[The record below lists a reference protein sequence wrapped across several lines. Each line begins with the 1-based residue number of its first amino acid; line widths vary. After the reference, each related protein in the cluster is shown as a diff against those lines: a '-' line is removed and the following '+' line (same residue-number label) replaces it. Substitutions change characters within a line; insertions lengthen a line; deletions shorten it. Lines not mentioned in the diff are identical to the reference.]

1 MMLLFDIRAKLIS
14 VYQKYD
20 YIIKFVLKV
29 ILIAVALMKIK
40 SEVGFSTS
48 LSKTSLIMMISVV
61 GAFLPSSLMVLMVI
75 MYLFLQVLAKS
86 SLMALTVLVIC
97 IVLYCLF
104 LRFTPKYGAA
114 FVALPILRSLGF
126 PYVLPIGLG
135 LFGNLLAIIP
145 TCCGVFIY
153 YLIAI
158 VKSNILVLE
167 QMSGADN
174 PLIMYMEVLDKLF
187 KNPGMYVVM
196 FIYAV
201 VIIAVYF
208 VRRFNMDYSFEIS
221 IGVGVGVMLLGYIIG
236 SLKYDLGV
244 GLVRVFLCTILSAVL
259 VYLYMFF
266 YRVLNYAATE
276 HVQFEDDDYYYYVK
290 AVPKINTSAPKKA
303 VRKVVTRASSAD
315 DEEFEDEAL
324 EAMDSLLWNESGAG
338 KAKVAQA
345 APLTGASAEDDED
358 DDDSFDDEIG
368 ASDERELYARSLRVS
383 AQSSGASSKT
393 APTTSTRV
401 AQRVTSKAP
410 SDVAPKAASKPT
422 SSVAPKAAPKVAPKA
437 APKTAPKAAPVVNE
451 PYDEDED
458 YL

>member
-14 VYQKYD
+14 IYQKYD

-29 ILIAVALMKIK
+29 VLIAVALMKIK
-40 SEVGFSTS
+40 SEVGFSAS
-48 LSKTSLIMMISVV
+48 LSKTALILMLSAV

-75 MYLFLQVLAKS
+75 LYLFLQVLAKS
-86 SLMALTVLVIC
+86 SLMALTVLAIC

-114 FVALPILRSLGF
+114 FVAMPILRTLGF

-158 VKSNILVLE
+158 VKSNILVME
-167 QMSGADN
+167 QISGADN
-174 PLIMYMEVLDKLF
+174 PLIMYMEVLDKLL

-208 VRRFNMDYSFEIS
+208 VRRLNMDYSFEIS

-244 GLVRVFLCTILSAVL
+244 GLVKVFFCTILSAVL

-290 AVPKINTSAPKKA
+290 AVPKVNASAPKKA

-315 DEEFEDEAL
+315 DDEEFEEEAL

-345 APLTGASAEDDED
+345 APLAQAVKEDDEDEDD

-368 ASDERELYARSLRVS
+368 AANEREMYARSLRVPTRAS
-383 AQSSGASSKT
+383 ANAASE
-393 APTTSTRV
+393 AP
-401 AQRVTSKAP
+401 
-410 SDVAPKAASKPT
+410 PKAAPKT
-422 SSVAPKAAPKVAPKA
+422 ALKAAPKVAPRVTPKA
-437 APKTAPKAAPVVNE
+437 APKATPKAAPKAAPVVEE